1 MATQPGKY
9 EPLAVDVEMSQY
21 GYWLV
26 SVSVSPWQRMTV
38 MICAVGISPDTARAM
53 ALVSAPPAL
62 GGK

>member
-1 MATQPGKY
+1 MVPAPGKY
-9 EPLAVDVEMSQY
+9 EPLVVNVEMSQY

-53 ALVSAPPAL
+53 ALASATPAL